1 MHPCVAWGLGV
12 LGFRVLAPLHVRA
25 IWKAVAMLWACDPDI
40 QIDIKAVS
48 HNNPWVSELN
58 IQSEALSNKLDD
70 FYAHKNRAIRGFVG
84 LCNCSLR
91 VAIAIYFEK
100 ALPRV
105 TNVP

>member
-25 IWKAVAMLWACDPDI
+25 IWKAVAMLWACDPDL

-58 IQSEALSNKLDD
+58 IQSEALW
-70 FYAHKNRAIRGFVG
+70 GFVTAA
-84 LCNCSLR
+84 LESLSPYILKKR
-91 VAIAIYFEK
+91 YLE
-100 ALPRV
+100 
-105 TNVP
+105 